1 MAQHDVRLAIG
12 NPDQNPAL
20 CLIFRHRLTPSV
32 SRPDPS
38 AASSSEP
45 GIQGDLDWVSTAE
58 YGADHGNFRPQR
70 PDRSDHRFESRH
82 RTGEAQANFR
92 EEYGADQVFAR
103 TFDVTDELDVIEA
116 VNWWVAR
123 SLAA

>member
-1 MAQHDVRLAIG
+1 MGTFDLSGRI
-12 NPDQNPAL
+12 AL
-20 CLIFRHRLTPSV
+20 ITGS
-32 SRPDPS
+32 
-38 AASSSEP
+38 
-45 GIQGDLDWVSTAE
+45 
-58 YGADHGNFRPQR
+58 R
-70 PDRSDHRFESRH
+70 PDRSDHRFEPRH
-82 RTGEAQANFR
+82 RTGEAQASFR